1 MIRRNKS
8 SEHVEHA
15 DEGVHADHRDSSHGN
30 THRDTHDDTVGAG
43 YAAESRQREQF
54 GGVNWGA
61 GFFGW
66 LVAVA
71 VAVLLTSIFGAI
83 AAAVG
88 SSTDVTQSAA
98 EREAGTIGIV
108 AAIVLLVVLM
118 LAYYTGGYVAGRM
131 SRFNGGKQG
140 LAVWV
145 FGLLVTIIAVVIGVA
160 FGSQYNILD
169 RVNLPTM
176 PIPTDALSLGGVIV
190 AAAVLLGTLLAAM
203 AGGKVG
209 RRYHRKVDSAGM
221 F

>member
-1 MIRRNKS
+1 MFGRNKS
-8 SEHVEHA
+8 HEHGEHT
-15 DEGVHADHRDSSHGN
+15 DQGVPADHRDTDIHEDR
-30 THRDTHDDTVGAG
+30 HRDDTAAAG

-71 VAVLLTSIFGAI
+71 VAVLLTSILGAV
-83 AAAVG
+83 AAAIG
-88 SSTDVTQSAA
+88 SSTNITASAA
-98 EREAGTIGIV
+98 EREAGTIGLV

-118 LAYYTGGYVAGRM
+118 LAYYIGGYVAGRM
-131 SRFNGGKQG
+131 SRFDGGKQG

-145 FGLLVTIIAVVIGVA
+145 FGLLVTIIAVVLGVA

-169 RVNLPTM
+169 RMNLPTM
-176 PIPTDALSLGGVIV
+176 PIPTDTLSLGGVITAV
-190 AAAVLLGTLLAAM
+190 VVLLGTLLAAM

-209 RRYHRKVDSAGM
+209 RRYHRKVDHAGM